1 MNDPVRPAAPGSLTP
16 EPTSASG
23 RPSAIAASVSN
34 LKLKFAGEDALLF
47 QGVTLSFRQGE
58 HTLLLGPSGCGKST
72 LLQVLSGLIPGSI
85 EVPMLAD
92 ETVVPKRWGY
102 VFQDPDTQFCMP
114 YVDEEL
120 AFVLENLQVPREQMQ
135 ARISRHLRQ
144 VGLDLPDPHVPIQ
157 SLSQGMKQR
166 LAIAT
171 ALATEPDVL
180 FLDEP
185 TALLDDGGTEQV
197 WRTIRSVADGMTLI
211 AVEHKIEGV
220 ADLFDRIVVLGP
232 SGEIVADGAAAD
244 VFAGYRSELN
254 RYGIWYPGIWEERD
268 RELGGRRASQA
279 TKDDR
284 RSCEA
289 EIAERTEIKRA
300 NAEGEIG
307 RKEVAERTSPPI
319 VELRNYRGLRGTKP
333 VIEAERAEIRPG
345 DWIAVMGDNGAGKS
359 SLLLAIM
366 RLIKTEGLCRVAG
379 RELRKTEQ
387 LAEHA
392 AFVFQNPELQF
403 VTNSVRD
410 EVEYSLLVDGAEA
423 GERRGRSERLMEELQ
438 LEDCASRH
446 PYQLSM
452 GQKRRL
458 SVASA
463 IVRGQRLL
471 LLDEP
476 TFGLDA
482 RNTFAMLELLERL
495 RSEGMAILMVTHDP
509 RIAERY
515 CTVVWRVREGR
526 LTDAIDLSAQA
537 DVASSR

>member
-1 MNDPVRPAAPGSLTP
+1 MTSNAISSGAAALCS
-16 EPTSASG
+16 ESALG
-23 RPSAIAASVSN
+23 DAIAAAVSN

-47 QGVTLSFRQGE
+47 RGVSLSFRKGE

-72 LLQVLSGLIPGSI
+72 LLQVLSGLIPGSV

-92 ETVVPKRWGY
+92 ETVVPERWGY

-120 AFVLENLQVPREQMQ
+120 AFVLENLQVPREQMS
-135 ARISRHLRQ
+135 ARIVRHLQQ

-157 SLSQGMKQR
+157 TLSQGMKQR

-171 ALATEPDVL
+171 ALATEPEVL

-185 TALLDDGGTEQV
+185 TALLDEEGTDQV
-197 WRTIRSVADGMTLI
+197 WRTIRSVADDMTLI

-220 ADLFDRIVVLGP
+220 ADLFDRIVVVGP
-232 SGEIVADGAAAD
+232 SGEIVADGAPVD
-244 VFAGYRSELN
+244 IFAQYKLELI

-268 RELGGRRASQA
+268 RKLGTRWDV
-279 TKDDR
+279 T
-284 RSCEA
+284 
-289 EIAERTEIKRA
+289 ERTEGSARP
-300 NAEGEIG
+300 NGEHL
-307 RKEVAERTSPPI
+307 KSPML
-319 VELRNYRGLRGTKP
+319 ELQEYCGLRGAKT
-333 VIEAERAEIRPG
+333 VIKIEKAEVKPG
-345 DWIAVMGDNGAGKS
+345 DWIAIMGDNGAGKS

-366 RLIKTEGLCRVAG
+366 RLIQTEGLCRMAG
-379 RELRKTEQ
+379 KELRKTER
-387 LAEHA
+387 LAEHV
-392 AFVFQNPELQF
+392 AFVFQNPEFQF
-403 VTNSVRD
+403 VTNTVRD
-410 EVEYSLLVDGAEA
+410 EIEYSLLVDGMEA
-423 GERRGRSERLMEELQ
+423 GERRERSERLMEELQ
-438 LEDCASRH
+438 LAECASRH

-482 RNTFAMLELLERL
+482 RNAFALLELLERL
-495 RSEGMAILMVTHDP
+495 RSEGAAILMATHDP

-526 LTDAIDLSAQA
+526 LADAIDLSPST
-537 DVASSR
+537 DVAASR

>member
-1 MNDPVRPAAPGSLTP
+1 MTGNTAAAGAVSGSAPAHAADASSPVLPGV
-16 EPTSASG
+16 
-23 RPSAIAASVSN
+23 IAAGVAN

-47 QGVTLSFRQGE
+47 RGVSLSFRKGE

-92 ETVVPKRWGY
+92 ETVVPERWGF

-114 YVDEEL
+114 YADEEI
-120 AFVLENLQVPREQMQ
+120 AFVLENLLVPREEMPD
-135 ARISRHLRQ
+135 RISRHLRQ
-144 VGLDLPDPHVPIQ
+144 VGLDLPDPHAPIQ
-157 SLSQGMKQR
+157 TLSQGMKQR

-171 ALATEPDVL
+171 ALATEPEVL

-185 TALLDDGGTEQV
+185 TALLDEEGTEQV
-197 WRTIRSVADGMTLI
+197 WRTIRSVAGGRTLI

-232 SGEIVADGAAAD
+232 DGEIVADGSAEEI
-244 VFAGYRSELN
+244 FTNYQSELN
-254 RYGIWYPGIWEERD
+254 RFGIWYPGIWGERD
-268 RELGGRRASQA
+268 RAPGRRRGKINPELS
-279 TKDDR
+279 DR
-284 RSCEA
+284 
-289 EIAERTEIKRA
+289 
-300 NAEGEIG
+300 
-307 RKEVAERTSPPI
+307 PI

-333 VIEAERAEIRPG
+333 VIEVERAEIKPG

-366 RLIKTEGLCRVAG
+366 RLIKTEGLCRVSG

-392 AFVFQNPELQF
+392 AFVFQNPEFQF
-403 VTNSVRD
+403 VTYTVRD
-410 EVEYSLLVDGAEA
+410 EVEYSLLVDGVEAE
-423 GERRGRSERLMEELQ
+423 ERRERSERLMEELQ
-438 LEDCASRH
+438 LAQFASRH

-495 RSEGMAILMVTHDP
+495 RSEGMAIVMVTHDS
-509 RIAERY
+509 RIADRC
-515 CTVVWRVREGR
+515 CTAVWRIREGR
-526 LTDAIDLSAQA
+526 LADAIDLSAPA
-537 DVASSR
+537 DMAASR

>member
-1 MNDPVRPAAPGSLTP
+1 MTGDAATSGSAVSALAADTSTLTVHR
-16 EPTSASG
+16 ASG
-23 RPSAIAASVSN
+23 PSAQAAALPGLSPTAPLPDSVAAAVSN

-47 QGVTLSFRQGE
+47 QGVSLSFRKGE

-72 LLQVLSGLIPGSI
+72 LLQVMSGLIPGLI
-85 EVPMLAD
+85 EVPMIAD
-92 ETVVPKRWGY
+92 ETVVPERWGY

-120 AFVLENLQVPREQMQ
+120 AFVLENLLVPREEMP

-144 VGLDLPDPHVPIQ
+144 VGLELPDPHVPIQ
-157 SLSQGMKQR
+157 TLSQGMKQR
-166 LAIAT
+166 LAIAA
-171 ALATEPDVL
+171 ALATEPEVL

-185 TALLDDGGTEQV
+185 TALLDEEGTEQV
-197 WRTIRSVADGMTLI
+197 WRTIRSVASGMTLI
-211 AVEHKIEGV
+211 AVEHKIEGM
-220 ADLFDRIVVLGP
+220 ADLFDRVVVLGP

-244 VFAGYRSELN
+244 VFTQYRAELN

-268 RELGGRRASQA
+268 RKLGKRPGKANPEPS
-279 TKDDR
+279 DR
-284 RSCEA
+284 P
-289 EIAERTEIKRA
+289 IAE
-300 NAEGEIG
+300 
-307 RKEVAERTSPPI
+307 
-319 VELRNYRGLRGTKP
+319 LQNYRGLRGTKP
-333 VIEAERAEIRPG
+333 VIEVESAEIKPG

-379 RELRKTEQ
+379 GEFRKTEQ

-392 AFVFQNPELQF
+392 AFVFQNPEFQF
-403 VTNSVRD
+403 VTHTVRD
-410 EVEYSLLVDGAEA
+410 EIEYSLLVDGVEA
-423 GERRGRSERLMEELQ
+423 GERRQSSERLMEELQ
-438 LEDCASRH
+438 LADCASRH
-446 PYQLSM
+446 PFQLSM

-463 IVRGQRLL
+463 IIRGQRLL

-495 RSEGMAILMVTHDP
+495 RSEEMAILMVTHDP

-515 CTVVWRVREGR
+515 CTAVWRVREGR
-526 LTDAIDLSAQA
+526 LADAIDLSAPA
-537 DVASSR
+537 DMAASR

>member
-1 MNDPVRPAAPGSLTP
+1 MTGDATATGSAAAALAADTSTP
-16 EPTSASG
+16 TASG
-23 RPSAIAASVSN
+23 ASAAAASPATTMLRASVPTPGELPDAVAAAVSN

-47 QGVTLSFRQGE
+47 QGVSLSFRKGE

-72 LLQVLSGLIPGSI
+72 LLQVMSGLIPGSI
-85 EVPMLAD
+85 EVPMIAD
-92 ETVVPKRWGY
+92 ETIVPDRWGY

-120 AFVLENLQVPREQMQ
+120 AFVLENLLVPREEMP

-157 SLSQGMKQR
+157 TLSQGMKQR
-166 LAIAT
+166 LAIAA
-171 ALATEPDVL
+171 ALATEPEAL

-185 TALLDDGGTEQV
+185 TALLDEEGTEQV
-197 WRTIRSVADGMTLI
+197 WRTIRSVASGMTLI

-220 ADLFDRIVVLGP
+220 ADLFDRVVVLGP
-232 SGEIVADGAAAD
+232 GGEIVADGAAAD
-244 VFAGYRSELN
+244 VFTQYRAELN

-268 RELGGRRASQA
+268 RKLGKRPGKAKPEAS
-279 TKDDR
+279 DR
-284 RSCEA
+284 P
-289 EIAERTEIKRA
+289 IAE
-300 NAEGEIG
+300 
-307 RKEVAERTSPPI
+307 
-319 VELRNYRGLRGTKP
+319 LQNYRGLRGTKP
-333 VIEAERAEIRPG
+333 VIEVESAEVKPG

-379 RELRKTEQ
+379 GEFRKTEQ

-392 AFVFQNPELQF
+392 AFVFQNPEFQF
-403 VTNSVRD
+403 VTHTVRD
-410 EVEYSLLVDGAEA
+410 EIEYSLLVDGVEA
-423 GERRGRSERLMEELQ
+423 GERRERSGRLMEELQ
-438 LEDCASRH
+438 LTDCASRH

-515 CTVVWRVREGR
+515 CTSVWYVREGG
-526 LTDAIDLSAQA
+526 LADAIDLSAPA
-537 DVASSR
+537 DMAASR

>member
-1 MNDPVRPAAPGSLTP
+1 MPEASAPTAPATASPTPGELP
-16 EPTSASG
+16 DAV
-23 RPSAIAASVSN
+23 AAAVSN

-47 QGVTLSFRQGE
+47 QGVSLSFRQGE

-85 EVPMLAD
+85 EVPMIAD
-92 ETVVPKRWGY
+92 ETILPERWGY

-120 AFVLENLQVPREQMQ
+120 AFVLENLLVPREEMP

-157 SLSQGMKQR
+157 TLSQGMKQR
-166 LAIAT
+166 LAIAA
-171 ALATEPDVL
+171 ALATEPEVL

-185 TALLDDGGTEQV
+185 TALLDEEGTEQV
-197 WRTIRSVADGMTLI
+197 WRTIRSVASGMTLI

-220 ADLFDRIVVLGP
+220 ADLFDRVVVLGS

-244 VFAGYRSELN
+244 IFTHYRVELN

-268 RELGGRRASQA
+268 RKLGKRPGKANPEPS
-279 TKDDR
+279 DR
-284 RSCEA
+284 P
-289 EIAERTEIKRA
+289 IAE
-300 NAEGEIG
+300 
-307 RKEVAERTSPPI
+307 
-319 VELRNYRGLRGTKP
+319 LQNYRGLRGTKP
-333 VIEAERAEIRPG
+333 VIEVESAEIMPA

-359 SLLLAIM
+359 SLLLAMM

-392 AFVFQNPELQF
+392 AFVFQNPEFQF
-403 VTNSVRD
+403 VTHTVRD
-410 EVEYSLLVDGAEA
+410 EIEYSLLVDGADAE
-423 GERRGRSERLMEELQ
+423 ERRERSERLMVELQ
-438 LEDCASRH
+438 LAECASRH

-509 RIAERY
+509 RIVERY
-515 CTVVWRVREGR
+515 CTGIWRIREGR
-526 LTDAIDLSAQA
+526 LADGIDLSAST
-537 DVASSR
+537 DVAASR